1 MKAALNAAAF
11 DGYAIPEGDAHAL
24 IAAGENL
31 LERVQT
37 AGASGP

>member
-1 MKAALNAAAF
+1 MKAALNAVAF
-11 DGYAIPEGDAHAL
+11 GGHAIPEGDAHAL

-37 AGASGP
+37 AAASAP